1 MGLSERDLN
10 VIHTRPRWEGG
21 CGARGARSRGM
32 QAQLSRAEVIIQPT
46 GPGQS
51 WTFCPHCQNA
61 TSPGADGVVLAV
73 IKGPWPT
80 RDKQVN
86 RRDWRHA
93 RHKSLTGLSCS
104 DKS

>member
-1 MGLSERDLN
+1 MEPRVSLQGELLELSS
-10 VIHTRPRWEGG
+10 
-21 CGARGARSRGM
+21 AK
-32 QAQLSRAEVIIQPT
+32 VIIQPE

-61 TSPGADGVVLAV
+61 TSSGADGVVLAV
-73 IKGPWPT
+73 VNPPYPT

-93 RHKSLTGLSCS
+93 CHKSTAGLSCS